1 MDPFNQILLEL
12 EQLQPVTGIIPTDV
26 LELPDPIG
34 SIIRLLIRR
43 GSMTLS
49 ELAEAMGLEQPQA
62 QQVGELLTR
71 KGFLGKEYRSGKEP
85 VYRAYIAR
93 MRRRNIPLEL

>member
-26 LELPDPIG
+26 LDLPDPIG

-71 KGFLGKEYRSGKEP
+71 KGFLIKEYRSGKEP